1 MNVPTLNTELLE
13 IGTRQKEI
21 NVLNCEVFWQV
32 HDAYIVKAAQVILPP
47 FFYPI
52 YQWQDLYSFSPLP
65 LLLKKGHLAIGSLGE
80 GYLRHTKGDAT
91 PPGMFIDPDIRRVGG
106 PPALTRQHREPQV
119 FVEMMAKAM
128 QADIDEVERRNP
140 GTTNVILCGGKDSLN
155 LLLLAWKNPT
165 IVYSA
170 APNFQLVRQFVIDN
184 RLNLEVRELLDHTDS
199 TLRSREIIEAFGMV
213 NLANWRW
220 AGHLRQIAQTL
231 DYQAVFWKGQFA
243 DAVLTDYWRSYTSGF
258 SKPRRTLK
266 KVYKKIARLLPAIVT
281 AIPDHITLLD
291 FRRSIWE
298 RGAVMQGA
306 HMGALRSITNCL
318 FVSAYHGPRTS
329 QTWLA
334 ADLPMLTQ
342 IDLRPAIGR
351 ILAGRE
357 VTYPGE
363 NPAPPL
369 SASRQNLR
377 SVDALVGACEDFGIP
392 VRR

>member
-1 MNVPTLNTELLE
+1 MNVVTLNPELLE
-13 IGTRQKEI
+13 ISKRQKEMD
-21 NVLNCEVFWQV
+21 VLNCEVFWQN
-32 HDAYIVKAAQVILPP
+32 HDVYVVKAAQVILPP

-52 YQWQDLYSFSPLP
+52 YQWQDFYAFSPLP
-65 LLLKKGHLAIGSLGE
+65 LLLKKGHLTIGYRGE
-80 GYLRHTKGDAT
+80 DYLQRTKGDVT
-91 PPGMFIDPDIRRVGG
+91 PPEMFIDPDIRRIGG
-106 PPALTRQHREPQV
+106 SPMLTREHRDPQA
-119 FVEMMAKAM
+119 FTEMMAVAM
-128 QADIDEVERRNP
+128 QADIYEVESRNP
-140 GTTNVILCGGKDSLN
+140 GKTNIILCGGKDSLN
-155 LLLLAWKNPT
+155 LLLLVWKNPT

-170 APNFQLVRQFVIDN
+170 APNFQLVRQFVVDN
-184 RLNLEVRELLDHTDS
+184 QLDFEVRELLDQSDN
-199 TLRSREIIEAFGMV
+199 TLLSREIIEAFGMV

-220 AGHLRQIAQTL
+220 ASHLRQIARML
-231 DYQAVFWKGQFA
+231 DHQAVFWKGQFA

-258 SKPRRTLK
+258 SKPRKTLK
-266 KVYKKIARLLPAIVT
+266 KVYKRMARLLPSILT

-306 HMGALRSITNCL
+306 HMGALRSITDCL
-318 FVSAYHGPRTS
+318 IVSAYHGPRTS

-357 VTYPGE
+357 VTYPAE
-363 NPAPPL
+363 NPAPPP
-369 SASRQNLR
+369 SSSRQNLR
-377 SVDALVGACEDFGIP
+377 SVEALVSACDDFGIP